1 MPISTTDRGKIMRY
15 LELPITSKLT
25 IDLLCDIVE
34 RTSEQMAQQTI
45 ELVQQLD
52 ANADEIR
59 KASTGMVKLDVIEWK
74 ENRRCDLRSYRQEL
88 VKQLANS
95 IGYEIKP
102 VYPF

>member
-1 MPISTTDRGKIMRY
+1 MPISTTDRGKILRY

-25 IDLLCDIVE
+25 IDLLCDLVE
-34 RTSEQMAQQTI
+34 CTSEQMAQQTI
-45 ELVQQLD
+45 ELIQQLD
-52 ANADEIR
+52 ANAEEIR

-74 ENRRCDLRSYRQEL
+74 ENRSCDLRSYKQEL

>member
-1 MPISTTDRGKIMRY
+1 MPISTTDRGKILRY
-15 LELPITSKLT
+15 LELPITAKIK
-25 IDLLCDIVE
+25 IDLLCDLLE
-34 RTSEQMAQQTI
+34 QSSEQMAQQTI

-52 ANADEIR
+52 VNAEEIR

>member
-1 MPISTTDRGKIMRY
+1 MPISTTDRGKILRY
-15 LELPITSKLT
+15 LELSITSKLT

-45 ELVQQLD
+45 ELVRQLD

-59 KASTGMVKLDVIEWK
+59 KASTGITKLDVIEWK
-74 ENRRCDLRSYRQEL
+74 ENRRCDLQSYKQEL

-95 IGYEIKP
+95 IGYEVKI